1 MAKNIDIG
9 ACEGDLLAV
18 KTVGAYGFVM
28 SSNYNSR
35 PRAAEVIV
43 DKDNFYL
50 IRKREDYADLTVL
63 EEGLD
68 DQV

>member
-1 MAKNIDIG
+1 
-9 ACEGDLLAV
+9 
-18 KTVGAYGFVM
+18 M